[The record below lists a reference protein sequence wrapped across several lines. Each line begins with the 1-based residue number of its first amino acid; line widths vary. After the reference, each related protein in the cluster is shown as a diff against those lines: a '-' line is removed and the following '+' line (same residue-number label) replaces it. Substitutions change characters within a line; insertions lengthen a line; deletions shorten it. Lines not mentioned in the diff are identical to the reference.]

1 MCPNLA
7 HFCPF
12 RPAAFGT
19 SLPVAHTVYCWL
31 RRVQMSGQVR
41 AITHSGHK
49 HLRPELFSQIYVDD
63 PVVSLLEAEQ
73 LHVAE

>member
-1 MCPNLA
+1 
-7 HFCPF
+7 
-12 RPAAFGT
+12 
-19 SLPVAHTVYCWL
+19 
-31 RRVQMSGQVR
+31 MSGQVR